1 MSGLAGSGMLVGMIL
16 IAYDGSSD
24 SQAAID
30 RAAELFPG
38 HPVLVLTVWEPFLD
52 MMARSGAGL
61 GLAPGIVDF
70 ETIDRASE
78 RSARD
83 CAQEGAGR
91 AQSAGLRA
99 EPHIR
104 VRHTTV
110 AAAILDE
117 AASSGAEAV
126 LLGTRGL
133 TGLRSLMMGSV
144 SHAVLHDADLPVV
157 VVPSAETVEHRRAHR
172 AGDSAAKK

>member
-1 MSGLAGSGMLVGMIL
+1 MIL

-38 HPVLVLTVWEPFLD
+38 RPALVLTVWEPFLD

-83 CAQEGAGR
+83 CAEDGAKR
-91 AQSAGLRA
+91 AHSAGLPA

-104 VRHTTV
+104 ARHTTV

-117 AASSGAEAV
+117 ATAVGAEAV

-144 SHAVLHDADLPVV
+144 SHAVLHDAELPVV
-157 VVPSAETVEHRRAHR
+157 VVPSAQTVEHRRARRVAPHQ
-172 AGDSAAKK
+172 AEAE

>member
-1 MSGLAGSGMLVGMIL
+1 MSRAPGSRTLLGMIL
-16 IAYDGSSD
+16 IGYDGSTD

-78 RSARD
+78 RSARE
-83 CAQEGAGR
+83 CAQEGVKR
-91 AQSAGLRA
+91 AHSAGLRA

-110 AAAILDE
+110 AAAILEE
-117 AASSGAEAV
+117 AAATGAEAV

-133 TGLRSLMMGSV
+133 AGLRSLMMGSV

-157 VVPSAETVEHRRAHR
+157 VVPSAETAEHRRAHR
-172 AGDSAAKK
+172 DRDAAAR